1 MDVRFPRRSD
11 HFFHRDFPCVVP
23 ICNVL
28 GQTPALYVGKGGWLR
43 MGWLEFGNGLGENN
57 NGGIG
62 MGWVKIG
69 QNSLPDP

>member
-1 MDVRFPRRSD
+1 M
-11 HFFHRDFPCVVP
+11 
-23 ICNVL
+23 
-28 GQTPALYVGKGGWLR
+28 
-43 MGWLEFGNGLGENN
+43 EFGNGLGENN

>member
-28 GQTPALYVGKGGWLR
+28 GQTPGLYVGKG
-43 MGWLEFGNGLGENN
+43 GWLEFGNGLGENN